1 MLDLVI
7 RGGTVVTA
15 GSSGVADVGVEN
27 GKITALGGGL
37 RGKRMLAAEGKY
49 VLPGGVDVHVHFSPY
64 QRPAPGLEIQVD
76 DFYSGSQAAIAGGI
90 TTIGNMTHQWPG
102 ETLHAALARDLQ
114 AAQRDAAVD
123 YIMHPVLTYPTDE
136 ALAEIPE
143 LAREGHGT
151 LKIFLIYDNF
161 DANVDRYLE
170 AVQIAGINGMLTLAH
185 CEDGPVIRL
194 IRRGL
199 RSQGRTTPRYY
210 PDSRP
215 DYAEAIATERAIAFA
230 RVTGAPMYIVHLSSA
245 AALDCCRRA
254 RAEGLPV
261 YVETRPLYLYLTR
274 ERFGEPDGAKY
285 TGNPPLRGPADVRAM
300 WDGLASGDIQC
311 LCTDH
316 APWTLRQK
324 LDPSLDVTTLRAGVS
339 DLETMMPM
347 LFSEGVLTGRI
358 SLSRFVELTSTN
370 AARLFGLFPR
380 KGTVAVGS
388 DADLIVW
395 DPDLRRTVDGS
406 TMRSR
411 SGYSVYDGWS
421 VQGWPICT
429 VSRGETVF
437 EQGTVVADRGRGQW
451 LRREQT
457 VAAHKLTR

>member
-1 MLDLVI
+1 MFDLVI

-27 GKITALGGGL
+27 GKITALGSGL
-37 RGKRMLAAEGKY
+37 RGKREVPAEGKY
-49 VLPGGVDVHVHFSPY
+49 VFPGGVDVHVHFSPY
-64 QRPAPGLEIQVD
+64 QRPAPGLEVQVD

-90 TTIGNMTHQWPG
+90 TTIGNMVHPWPG
-102 ETLHAALARDLQ
+102 ETLHAAMGRDL
-114 AAQRDAAVD
+114 AAARRDAAVD
-123 YIMHPVLTYPTDE
+123 YILHPVFTYPTDE
-136 ALAEIPE
+136 ALTEIPA
-143 LAREGHGT
+143 LAQEGHGT
-151 LKIFLIYDNF
+151 LKIFLVYENF

-170 AVQIAGINGMLTLAH
+170 AVRIAWMNGMLTLAH
-185 CEDGPVIRL
+185 CEDGPL
-194 IRRGL
+194 IRFIRRNL
-199 RSQGRTTPRYY
+199 VAQGRTAPRYY
-210 PDSRP
+210 PDSHP
-215 DYAEAIATERAIAFA
+215 DFTEAIATERAITFA

-274 ERFGEPDGAKY
+274 ERFEEPEGAKY

-339 DLETMMPM
+339 DLETMLPM
-347 LFSEGVLTGRI
+347 LFSEGVRTRRI

-370 AARLFGLFPR
+370 AAKLFGLFPR
-380 KGTVAVGS
+380 KGTVSVGS
-388 DADLIVW
+388 DADLVVW

-406 TMRSR
+406 TMYSR
-411 SGYSVYDGWS
+411 SGYSVYDGFS
-421 VQGWPICT
+421 IQGWPVWT
-429 VSRGETVF
+429 VSRGEIVF
-437 EQGTVVADRGRGQW
+437 EDGAVTADRGRGQW
-451 LRREQT
+451 LRCERT
-457 VAAHKLTR
+457 AAHKLTR